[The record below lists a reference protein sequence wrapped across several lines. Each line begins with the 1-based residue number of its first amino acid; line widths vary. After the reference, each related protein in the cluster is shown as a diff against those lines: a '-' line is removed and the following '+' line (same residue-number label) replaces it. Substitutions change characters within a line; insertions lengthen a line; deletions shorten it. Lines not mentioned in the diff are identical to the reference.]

1 MRASTCEEGWLSR
14 PLAGPAQTVGKFYED
29 SLLTS
34 LPGCPHSRPTLG
46 WFSTKGVAKGSAYSR
61 QMEVS
66 RILLRFMG
74 QLALQV
80 QMVIRRLAEL
90 AHRRWLVQK
99 VVALF
104 PGFLMVRVLAE
115 YHV

>member
-1 MRASTCEEGWLSR
+1 
-14 PLAGPAQTVGKFYED
+14 
-29 SLLTS
+29 
-34 LPGCPHSRPTLG
+34 
-46 WFSTKGVAKGSAYSR
+46 
-61 QMEVS
+61 
-66 RILLRFMG
+66 MG